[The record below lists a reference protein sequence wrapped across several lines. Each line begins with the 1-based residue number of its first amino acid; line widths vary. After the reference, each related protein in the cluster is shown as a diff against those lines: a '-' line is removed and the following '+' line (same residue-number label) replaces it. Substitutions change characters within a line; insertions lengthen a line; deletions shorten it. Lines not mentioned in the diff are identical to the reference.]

1 MTTRTT
7 TPTETPVRTPATAV
21 SATLAAAAFGGNPQ
35 LWPLPTASAPHDRW
49 LRAVAAG
56 GQGHYGVALAEL
68 DEILRTGH
76 SGPAAS
82 LAHSTRASFL
92 RQLGGHRIARGW
104 DGRALAQAGTDEQAA
119 ADAMVGLAADA
130 LGVGRLATS
139 ARLLARAARPAG
151 ADRQSVRLQWVSA
164 ELAMAAGDGTT
175 ARGHAERSVELSDTL
190 GSARHRVKSSVVLS
204 AALCCAG
211 DLPGSRTVA
220 DAALAMT
227 EEFGLVPLRW
237 ALGCLLADIGSD
249 THPAAAVVAIRDEA
263 ADTVRRRGGVWSRR

>member
-1 MTTRTT
+1 MTFPTKTPPKTSPT
-7 TPTETPVRTPATAV
+7 TPPSTL
-21 SATLAAAAFGGNPQ
+21 SATLAAAAFGDNPQ
-35 LWPLPTASAPHDRW
+35 LWPLQTARTPHERW

-68 DEILRTGH
+68 DEILRSRH
-76 SGPAAS
+76 SGPVVS

-104 DGRALAQAGTDEQAA
+104 DGRALAQAGADERAA

-139 ARLLARAARPAG
+139 ARLLARAARPAQP
-151 ADRQSVRLQWVSA
+151 DRQSVRLLWVSA
-164 ELAMAAGDGTT
+164 ELAMAAGDGTA
-175 ARGHAERSVELSDTL
+175 ARGHAERAVELSDTL

>member
-1 MTTRTT
+1 MTFPTKASPKTSPT
-7 TPTETPVRTPATAV
+7 TPPSAL
-21 SATLAAAAFGGNPQ
+21 SATLAAAAFGDNPQ
-35 LWPLPTASAPHDRW
+35 LWPLPTARTPHERW

-68 DEILRTGH
+68 DEILRGRH
-76 SGPAAS
+76 SGPVVS

-104 DGRALAQAGTDEQAA
+104 DGRALALAGADERAA

-139 ARLLARAARPAG
+139 ARLLARAARPAQP
-151 ADRQSVRLQWVSA
+151 DRQSVRLLWVSA
-164 ELAMAAGDGTT
+164 ELAMAAGDGTA
-175 ARGHAERSVELSDTL
+175 ARGHAERAVELSDTL

-220 DAALAMT
+220 DAALART

-249 THPAAAVVAIRDEA
+249 THSAAAVVAIRDEA